1 MRNAPTKGVERW
13 FQDGHFSERIESRDS
28 RILVVVTEAPYNA
41 DNIGVLDIATER
53 FETIDISHT
62 TTADMKCLG
71 TKKD

>member
-1 MRNAPTKGVERW
+1 MHQQKVWRGGFRMVILANA
-13 FQDGHFSERIESRDS
+13 SNLAI
-28 RILVVVTEAPYNA
+28 RILVVVTQAPYNA

>member
-1 MRNAPTKGVERW
+1 MHRQKVRG
-13 FQDGHFSERIESRDS
+13 DS
-28 RILVVVTEAPYNA
+28 RILVVTEAPYNA

>member
-1 MRNAPTKGVERW
+1 MVILANA
-13 FQDGHFSERIESRDS
+13 SNLAI
-28 RILVVVTEAPYNA
+28 RILVVVTQAPYNA

>member
-1 MRNAPTKGVERW
+1 MHWKAV
-13 FQDGHFSERIESRDS
+13 
-28 RILVVVTEAPYNA
+28 LVQVITEAPYNA

-71 TKKD
+71 LKEPRTENNQNDCTPIWAKT